1 MGSFGNPF
9 AHGNAQHSGAKNLR
23 PTPSQVA
30 LASMYEGS
38 SFDVEFHR
46 FDITQFWGH
55 EHPQ

>member
-38 SFDVEFHR
+38 SFDVEFE
-46 FDITQFWGH
+46 QV
-55 EHPQ
+55 